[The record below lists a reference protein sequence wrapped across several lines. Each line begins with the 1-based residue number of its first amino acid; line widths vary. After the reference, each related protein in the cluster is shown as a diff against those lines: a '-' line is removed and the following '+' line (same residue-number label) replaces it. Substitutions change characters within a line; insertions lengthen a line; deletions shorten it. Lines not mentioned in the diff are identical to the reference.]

1 MHPPSAKIVGLK
13 RKVAGPHLGGQ
24 NDAYFEQKRVIV
36 IARAGVIVSR
46 TQVRTTK
53 KKSPRVAAMLTE
65 VHGAAHVFNPKD
77 KETNSKTLR
86 KTKKQ
91 IPKCRDSR
99 VIFIARAGVKV
110 SRTQMM
116 TRKSRRQELRRCSR
130 RFTELHT
137 FSTPKT
143 KKQIPKR

>member
-36 IARAGVIVSR
+36 IARAGVMVSR

-65 VHGAAHVFNPKD
+65 VHGAAHVFNPKNKD
-77 KETNSKTLR
+77 ITGVPAAKTG
-86 KTKKQ
+86 
-91 IPKCRDSR
+91 P
-99 VIFIARAGVKV
+99 
-110 SRTQMM
+110 
-116 TRKSRRQELRRCSR
+116 
-130 RFTELHT
+130 
-137 FSTPKT
+137 
-143 KKQIPKR
+143 

>member
-65 VHGAAHVFNPKD
+65 VLGTAHILNPQ
-77 KETNSKTLR
+77 
-86 KTKKQ
+86 TKKQ
-91 IPKCRDSR
+91 VPK
-99 VIFIARAGVKV
+99 
-110 SRTQMM
+110 
-116 TRKSRRQELRRCSR
+116 
-130 RFTELHT
+130 
-137 FSTPKT
+137 
-143 KKQIPKR
+143 